1 MTHDN
6 DFTRQRQQRRRSR
19 QKQKQKRQHRF
30 KRHFLSLLIVL
41 AVIITAGTGTALL
54 MKQLSLDSNS
64 SPTEPTVPTVPV
76 SPKPN
81 TVIHLAF
88 GGDLNVTDQTIA
100 AGMKGDRFDY
110 TEVFRAPQD
119 LVNALGAA
127 GVDLLQTANSAT
139 INNGLLGMGS
149 TITGIEKAGMQAI
162 GSYPDAQAAEN
173 AKGFSLY
180 DIQGVKVAFVA
191 FTKHV
196 GNMAM
201 PAGSEKCVNLLYTDY
216 TSTYQ
221 NVDTEG
227 ITKVLQDIQNE
238 KPDITV
244 AMLHWG
250 SEYNS
255 QVSASQTQIIELM
268 QENGVDAII
277 GSHSH
282 YVQTTTFN
290 KTSGMVVCYSLGDF
304 LGDANKSGTNYSMI
318 LNLEITKNNNTG
330 EAKIT
335 NLGYTPIYIATPE
348 NDGVAHTQL
357 LRIDTAMAHYE
368 ANGIGRVS
376 AETYNAMK
384 SAKAKIE
391 SRITVS

>member
-1 MTHDN
+1 
-6 DFTRQRQQRRRSR
+6 
-19 QKQKQKRQHRF
+19 
-30 KRHFLSLLIVL
+30 
-41 AVIITAGTGTALL
+41 
-54 MKQLSLDSNS
+54 
-64 SPTEPTVPTVPV
+64 
-76 SPKPN
+76 
-81 TVIHLAF
+81 
-88 GGDLNVTDQTIA
+88 
-100 AGMKGDRFDY
+100 
-110 TEVFRAPQD
+110 
-119 LVNALGAA
+119 
-127 GVDLLQTANSAT
+127 
-139 INNGLLGMGS
+139 
-149 TITGIEKAGMQAI
+149 
-162 GSYPDAQAAEN
+162 
-173 AKGFSLY
+173 
-180 DIQGVKVAFVA
+180 
-191 FTKHV
+191 
-196 GNMAM
+196 M

-238 KPDITV
+238 QPDITV

-290 KTSGMVVCYSLGDF
+290 KESGTVVSYSLGDF

-318 LNLEITKNNNTG
+318 LDLEITKNNNTG

-376 AETYNAMK
+376 AETYSAMK

-391 SRITVS
+391 SRITIK